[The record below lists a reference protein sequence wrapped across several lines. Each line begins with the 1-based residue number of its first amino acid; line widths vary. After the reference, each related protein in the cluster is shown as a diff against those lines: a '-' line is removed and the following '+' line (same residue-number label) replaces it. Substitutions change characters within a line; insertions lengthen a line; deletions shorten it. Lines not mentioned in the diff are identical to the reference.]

1 MQLRRL
7 FSTDSVKG
15 SKGYLDSQKKY
26 EVIRTVLYFGIS
38 LSLFV
43 AGYLQTK
50 DKANLL
56 TIVAGMPSRQQ
67 ERRQRGDVSP
77 IQKLKRSDGGED

>member
-38 LSLFV
+38 LIFLHSQSGAGSLSDLKKRRV
-43 AGYLQTK
+43 HRARAYAG
-50 DKANLL
+50 D
-56 TIVAGMPSRQQ
+56 
-67 ERRQRGDVSP
+67 
-77 IQKLKRSDGGED
+77 EDF